1 MEKNI
6 EEKIKLFK
14 NKPKILGLDISTKV
28 IGSALFDITGSD
40 LLELT
45 HFSPKIKPQPV
56 DKIEEMI
63 KKADEFK
70 KHLINYKNLGIV
82 KIVIEE
88 PLLNSNNIFTVGTL
102 LRYNTLI
109 LKACYDELGVL
120 PTFISTYNSRKYA
133 FPGLVGPNAKGR
145 NVLFGGYPKDIDKKQ
160 VVWDNV
166 NILFPE
172 IKWLYDK
179 KGKLKK
185 ENFDMSD
192 AVTVVIGAINMIKLE
207 GNKPPVNNFKKKSK
221 KIDEDTI

>member
-28 IGSALFDITGSD
+28 IGFALFDLTGSN

-45 HFSPKIKPQPV
+45 HFSPKVKPQPV

-63 KKADEFK
+63 KKADAFK
-70 KHLINYKNLGIV
+70 KHLTNYKDLGITQ
-82 KIVIEE
+82 IIIEE
-88 PLLNSNNIFTVGTL
+88 PLLNSNNVYTVSTL

-109 LKACYDELGVL
+109 LKACYDELGIL
-120 PTFISTYNSRKYA
+120 PTFISTYNSRKFA

-160 VVWDNV
+160 VIWDHV
-166 NILFPE
+166 NAVCPD
-172 IKWLYDK
+172 IKWLYGK
-179 KGKLKK
+179 KGNLKK
-185 ENFDMSD
+185 ENFDMAD
-192 AVTVVIGAINMIKLE
+192 AATCVIGYVNMIKSE
-207 GNKPPVNNFKKKSK
+207 GDKPPVNKFKKKSK
-221 KIDEDTI
+221 KIDEDSI